1 MLPSFLLSL
10 REGLE
15 AALIIGIVL
24 GVLYKIQRPDLK
36 PVVWGGA
43 ISAIILS
50 IAAAVLLKKLGA
62 EFEDTAEEIFEGV
75 AMLLAGGILTWMI
88 FWMRSHADTFK
99 TDLEANV
106 HQATLRSG
114 MGAIFILGFLSVAR
128 EGLELVLFLVAAQ
141 MTSDGLQTLLGAL
154 IGLGTAILI
163 GWIIFATT
171 RNLSLKRF
179 FQVTNVL
186 LILFAAGLVAHG
198 IHEFNEA
205 GIIPP
210 IIDEDSISEDIKNV
224 KEFEILIDEGGQY
237 RVNGRALIDT
247 RMRTLQAAIYKESS
261 GDTTLPMIITADA
274 QAAHQDVVRAMDAAG
289 KMGFVHL
296 SITTRQP
303 ANQSG
308 RPGDG

>member
-1 MLPSFLLSL
+1 MLQSFLLSL

-15 AALIIGIVL
+15 AALIIGIVI
-24 GVLYKIQRPDLK
+24 GVLHKIQRPDLK

-43 ISAIILS
+43 VCAIILS
-50 IAAAVLLKKLGA
+50 IATAVLLKKLGA
-62 EFEDTAEEIFEGV
+62 EFEGTAEEIFEGV
-75 AMLLAGGILTWMI
+75 AMLLAAGILTWMI
-88 FWMRSHADTFK
+88 FWMRSHADTLK
-99 TDLEANV
+99 SDLEANV

-114 MGAIFILGFLSVAR
+114 MGAIFILAFLSVAR

-171 RNLSLKRF
+171 RSLSLKRF

-210 IIDEDSISEDIKNV
+210 IIDNV
-224 KEFEILIDEGGQY
+224 WDTNYILDENSLQGQVLKTLFGY
-237 RVNGRALIDT
+237 NGNPSLTEVLAYLSYFLLIW
-247 RMRTLQAAIYKESS
+247 LGIAKIYKSPRS
-261 GDTTLPMIITADA
+261 
-274 QAAHQDVVRAMDAAG
+274 VR
-289 KMGFVHL
+289 VL
-296 SITTRQP
+296 SR
-303 ANQSG
+303 
-308 RPGDG
+308 